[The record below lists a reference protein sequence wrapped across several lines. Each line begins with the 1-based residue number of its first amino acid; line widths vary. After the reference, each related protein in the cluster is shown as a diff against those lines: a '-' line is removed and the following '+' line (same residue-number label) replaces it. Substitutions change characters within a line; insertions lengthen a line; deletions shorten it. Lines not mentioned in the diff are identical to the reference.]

1 MDPAGMVHALHTIA
15 QLLKPRGVLID
26 IHPSADQP
34 EIHVHTPAG
43 AQFAGTLEESDDF
56 IEYVQAQTALEQ
68 AISNGIF
75 ILEHQ
80 GQFAFALHAESL
92 VSLQNFLAESWKD
105 AVLSP
110 GVIRKIEALF
120 AGPPPG
126 LEAVVTEQ
134 IVISRL
140 RRK

>member
-1 MDPAGMVHALHTIA
+1 MDPVGMVHALYTIKK
-15 QLLKPRGVLID
+15 LLKSGGTLID
-26 IHPSADQP
+26 IHPSSDRP
-34 EIHVHTPAG
+34 EIHVRTPAG

-56 IEYVQAQTALEQ
+56 IEYGQAQAALDQ
-68 AISNGIF
+68 AISDGIF
-75 ILEHQ
+75 NLEHQ

-92 VSLQNFLAESWKD
+92 VPLQNFLAESWKD
-105 AVLSP
+105 AILSP

-126 LEAVVTEQ
+126 QEVVVTEQ